1 MRGSAQRVTGRTWNH
16 SSGRCTSRLKS
27 SSTWPKLSWSKPC
40 KTSPET
46 SVTSTATWW
55 YWSFSGQATNSIF
68 FVSFFVQKH
77 WFAWRSNQWSLV
89 GRKHFYLPFLPV
101 IPLSLSWNPS
111 RAFWADTAPFKSP
124 QLASCAASGTKET
137 QGHRH
142 LCCARRRGPRT
153 QSKTADTNLDCAFVE
168 SVLFYTPILDD
179 EKSTE

>member
-1 MRGSAQRVTGRTWNH
+1 MPGACYIETNAHIHLSNRGPLPVTHCTLIWELRVYIFEEKISVFARYQISIIWKFLNFSTTDIKITSVMRGSAQRVTGRTWNH

-27 SSTWPKLSWSKPC
+27 SSTWPRLSWSKPC

-89 GRKHFYLPFLPV
+89 GRKHFH
-101 IPLSLSWNPS
+101 SS
-111 RAFWADTAPFKSP
+111 
-124 QLASCAASGTKET
+124 Q
-137 QGHRH
+137 
-142 LCCARRRGPRT
+142 
-153 QSKTADTNLDCAFVE
+153 
-168 SVLFYTPILDD
+168 
-179 EKSTE
+179 